1 MRNNVSCCAVFSSL
15 GLNVQGGHVLWKDH
29 GGEWVGVDGWGG
41 MWSYLLLLLQYV
53 LEDLCHLTYGTKM

>member
-1 MRNNVSCCAVFSSL
+1 MSGCAVFSYL

-29 GGEWVGVDGWGG
+29 VGQWGGVDGWGG

-53 LEDLCHLTYGTKM
+53 LEDLCHLTYGTNM